1 MHGSSL
7 FAAIPSSLGLGLALS
22 LSLGGCYSAELDE
35 TADALFACEVSE
47 VADEAD
53 VDCPGS
59 LRCNGRVCVER
70 LPTISVLS
78 PESLQALPLDEEVVV
93 TLQVSGLTFSSDADD
108 AGGGFIRVTLD
119 DESIDILAGDLT
131 RPLVVENLV
140 VPGDA
145 GAHRISAQAMRV
157 DGTPFDNDGASSAQV
172 FWRNDGN
179 PHIAITT
186 PWPGSE
192 FELQP
197 DGLVDV
203 EVAMLNFSYGQPD
216 TALAESTGHV
226 HVYYDDEFPECAEDI
241 ICDAGY
247 IGVVSAAPEE
257 AALRLTTLSEGLL
270 LPESPAT
277 ETTLTAVLRQNDHS
291 PFTNVEGE
299 LELVTD
305 TVAIS
310 RVAN

>member
-1 MHGSSL
+1 MRMHGFPLLSAAVSL
-7 FAAIPSSLGLGLALS
+7 T
-22 LSLGGCYSAELDE
+22 LGGCYAAELDE
-35 TADALFACEVSE
+35 TVDALFACEVSGL
-47 VADEAD
+47 ADEAD

-70 LPTISVLS
+70 LPTVSVLS
-78 PESLQALPLDEEVVV
+78 PESLQVLPLDEEVVV
-93 TLQVSGLTFSSDADD
+93 ALQVSGLTFSSDEDD

-131 RPLVVENLV
+131 GTLVVENLT
-140 VPGDA
+140 VPTGA
-145 GAHRISAQAMRV
+145 GAHRIRAQAMRV

-179 PHIAITT
+179 PHVAITS

-197 DGLVDV
+197 DGLIDV

-216 TALAESTGHV
+216 TALAEGTGHV
-226 HVYYDDEFPECAEDI
+226 HVYYDDEFPECAQDI

-247 IGVVSAAPEE
+247 IGVVSAAPEQ
-257 AALRLTTLSEGLL
+257 AALRLTTLSEGIL
-270 LPESPAT
+270 LPESPAA

-291 PFTNVEGE
+291 PFTNVQGE
-299 LELVTD
+299 LELVID
-305 TVAIS
+305 TVPIS
-310 RVAN
+310 RIAD